1 MKKSILI
8 VAAIALTVVS
18 CKDSEVMYDPSGYG
32 KYDNNV
38 IEFGNYVGGM
48 TRASYGIGDTFA
60 EGDVMGVF
68 GFQTTGQDVDNIFNN
83 KEVTKQS
90 DGWSYSPKVYW
101 NPGSQYDF
109 YAIFPRSEELY
120 SFDSENKLFSVEDFT
135 VAEDK
140 DEQVDL
146 MIAKRIINR
155 NPGNTVHF
163 VFNHILSNVNFFFKP
178 ADDFETEGI
187 ASLEMVSFDVKNLHG
202 TGSFAQSGWSEKQAE
217 KDAFVGTWTAG
228 EDTYDLPQ
236 VTDVTFNVGTD
247 KAAVVLANDLLLLP
261 QTISNDAVI
270 EVVYKINYSDGI
282 TTSRFT
288 RTINLNSVTGLF
300 YKANSKKKINE
311 WEPNYRYN
319 YILSMNPSKTAPKP
333 QGKDDFD
340 QEDYENTDDPE
351 DLVPTVTI
359 IQLDEDLDED
369 GMNDFWIDED
379 NDGNPDYPVIWK
391 DIDDDGKEEALAD
404 RDGDGE
410 PDDTDGDGNP
420 DVIWFDSDPT
430 DDIDVVDTEL
440 EREYTITG
448 KDGDLIDYDGGINNY
463 KNATGTLMVDGG
475 DCYVDADG
483 DGKADYTV
491 LWKDIDGDGKL
502 EGIADKDG
510 DGKLSEADT
519 FDGDGKD
526 YLGNDNDYDVILIYR
541 EGENPEWIELEKTIT
556 EPEVPEPGTNDDNS
570 IEFSAEVEEWKDD
583 YNADHNILGGN

>member
-8 VAAIALTVVS
+8 LAAIALTVAS
-18 CKDSEVMYDPSGYG
+18 CKDSEVVYDPSNYG
-32 KYDNNV
+32 NLNKSE
-38 IEFGNYVGGM
+38 IEFSNFVGGM
-48 TRASYGIGDTFA
+48 TRASYASGASFKAGD
-60 EGDVMGVF
+60 EMGVY
-68 GFQTTGQDVDNIFNN
+68 GFQTTGDIVDTIFKN
-83 KEVTKQS
+83 KSVIKQE
-90 DGWSYSPKVYW
+90 GEEIWYYTPKVYW
-101 NPGSQYDF
+101 NIGSIYDF
-109 YAIFPRSEELY
+109 YAMFPKSESN
-120 SFDSENKLFSVEDFT
+120 SFDYDEKLFSVAGFT
-135 VAEDK
+135 VALDK

-146 MIAKRIINR
+146 MIAKRILNR
-155 NPGNTVHF
+155 NPGNAVNF
-163 VFNHILSNVNFFFKP
+163 EFNHILSNVSFYFKP
-178 ADDFETEGI
+178 ADDFDTEGI
-187 ASLEMVSFDVKNLHG
+187 ESVEMVSFDVKNLYG
-202 TGSFAQSGWSEKQAE
+202 TGSFAQTDWSD
-217 KDAFVGTWTAG
+217 DAFVGAWTAD
-228 EDTYDLPQ
+228 EEVYDLPQ
-236 VTDVTFNVGTD
+236 VKDVTFNVGED
-247 KAAVVLANDLLLLP
+247 KKAVALANDLLLLP
-261 QTISNDAVI
+261 QTISDDAVI
-270 EVVYKINYSDGI
+270 EVVYKINYSEDN
-282 TTSRFT
+282 TSTRFT
-288 RTINLNSVTGLF
+288 KTVNLNKISGLNN
-300 YKANSKKKINE
+300 KAQSRNKFKINE

-319 YILSMNPSKTAPKP
+319 YTLSMNPSKGTPKP

-430 DDIDVVDTEL
+430 DDIDAVDTEL

-448 KDGDLIDYDGGINNY
+448 KDGDLIDYDGGIEGY

-483 DGKADYTV
+483 NGVADYTV

-541 EGENPEWIELEKTIT
+541 EGEDPEWIELEKTIT